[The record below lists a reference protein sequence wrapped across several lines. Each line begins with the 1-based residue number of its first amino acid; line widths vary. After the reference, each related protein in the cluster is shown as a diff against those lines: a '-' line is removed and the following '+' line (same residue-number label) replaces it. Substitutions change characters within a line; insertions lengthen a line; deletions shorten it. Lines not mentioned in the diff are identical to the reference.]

1 MKKINLKLI
10 EIIKLEAELNGVRN
24 NQTGEIL
31 TPGLLQEKMSLV
43 TKYWLTDLAKKM
55 TAEKNSLEELK
66 NELIIKY
73 GEKDEKGNI
82 SILMVIEEEVEENG
96 KKVLQKKINPVY
108 QQFEKE
114 LSELLETEKEIE
126 YKELNIED
134 FSKVETSENYSTFFK
149 LLSV

>member
-73 GEKDEKGNI
+73 GKKDEKGNV